1 MPATTSEALSTPLL
15 SLMQKMKYRSFLS
28 SLVSVEIPGEDG
40 VPLDKD
46 VPLMHKTMRQLF
58 KEYGLDENCQDF
70 TGHAMALRLNDDYL
84 DEPALETVKAL
95 KLYDFIHSLTPSLL
109 HSFTPS
115 LLHSFI
121 HSCVG
126 MATP

>member
-1 MPATTSEALSTPLL
+1 
-15 SLMQKMKYRSFLS
+15 MKYRSFLS

-95 KLYDFIHSLTPSLL
+95 KLYVFKDSLSFTLIHSHSHSLNN
-109 HSFTPS
+109 
-115 LLHSFI
+115 
-121 HSCVG
+121 
-126 MATP
+126 M

>member
-1 MPATTSEALSTPLL
+1 MPATASEALNTPLL
-15 SLMQKMKYRSFLS
+15 SLMQKMKYRSFLTN
-28 SLVSVEIPGEDG
+28 LASVEIPGEDG
-40 VPLDKD
+40 VPADKD

-95 KLYDFIHSLTPSLL
+95 KLFNLSFSLIL
-109 HSFTPS
+109 
-115 LLHSFI
+115 
-121 HSCVG
+121 
-126 MATP
+126 